1 MAMFN
6 IYIKLSED
14 TPSATLI
21 FCNHWFSGVLDLIVC
36 MHENAPVWDFLSLQE
51 EDPPFTVSGC
61 L

>member
-21 FCNHWFSGVLDLIVC
+21 FYNHWFSGVLDLMVC
-36 MHENAPVWDFLSLQE
+36 MHENAPE
-51 EDPPFTVSGC
+51 
-61 L
+61 